1 MKYQPTT
8 IGQNG
13 FTLIDGT
20 DATTPP
26 DGSNFFVAIQQV
38 GGSTNAVINNTGTTC
53 ANAVDFDA
61 NITIGQG
68 DHPLCGQFTQIT
80 LVSGAVVAYHD

>member
-13 FTLIDGT
+13 F
-20 DATTPP
+20 
-26 DGSNFFVAIQQV
+26 
-38 GGSTNAVINNTGTTC
+38 NNSGTTC